1 MTPLTH
7 LLFNVISGVIPLT
20 HLLCHVI
27 SGVIPHNTFI
37 IKKECAG

>member
-7 LLFNVISGVIPLT
+7 LLFNVISGVTPHNPLT
-20 HLLCHVI
+20 
-27 SGVIPHNTFI
+27 